1 MPMDGTEH
9 PKLEESRL
17 QNGLTH
23 IVNRLTCPLQSWYA
37 QADGGFVPNA
47 MLVANGRSLPS
58 GDVMKKPAPLRRS
71 SQRIVKSVGVT
82 NSETRKLERAT
93 VRQIDFTPAKSRR
106 VFEDIVLQIRRELT
120 IGNLTPGDK
129 LPGERDLARQFGASR
144 TAVRE
149 AFRSLENAGI
159 IVSQPGRDGG
169 AFIREAD
176 PRLLT
181 QLLADMISLGSISLE
196 SLTEARVHFL
206 NIVVE
211 LAGQNAK
218 AQDFAAMEAA
228 IDLAEKH
235 TAANSPEL
243 RQLAIGNFYD
253 ALTAATRNEVLVIL
267 VRSITEIVRSVLLEV
282 AARPKADTIGT
293 LRKIIAALRA
303 RDRDKACKLMRDHL
317 KDLHKYLLR
326 ARKIKSSGT

>member
-1 MPMDGTEH
+1 MT
-9 PKLEESRL
+9 K
-17 QNGLTH
+17 Q
-23 IVNRLTCPLQSWYA
+23 
-37 QADGGFVPNA
+37 
-47 MLVANGRSLPS
+47 
-58 GDVMKKPAPLRRS
+58 APLRRTS
-71 SQRIVKSVGVT
+71 RRPTKNVEAIGSR
-82 NSETRKLERAT
+82 EPDAERTTA
-93 VRQIDFTPAKSRR
+93 RQVDFTPARARR

-120 IGNLTPGDK
+120 NGNLRPGDR

-149 AFRSLENAGI
+149 AFRNLENAGI

-169 AFIREAD
+169 AFIKEAD

-211 LAGQNAK
+211 LACQNAK

-228 IDLAEKH
+228 VDLAEKYA
-235 TAANSPEL
+235 AANSPEP
-243 RQLAIGNFYD
+243 RHLAIGNFYD
-253 ALTAATRNEVLVIL
+253 ALTKATGNEVMVIL
-267 VRSITEIVRSVLLEV
+267 VRSITEIVRSILLEV
-282 AARPKADTIGT
+282 APRRPKADTPGT
-293 LRKIIAALRA
+293 FRKIIAALRA

-317 KDLHKYLLR
+317 EDLHKYLLR
-326 ARKIKSSGT
+326 GRNIRLSRD